1 MLQVYAAS
9 VMFGYFLR
17 RVDRRFQLEKSLG
30 SLSTPGGRDDA
41 VARLEALFAASE
53 DTSDPDRASAT
64 SSRVGSSADEEVE
77 GPVVDVGAAADLPE
91 DDRVSSG
98 SGASSSSQSA
108 TTGFWDTR
116 GAAAAG
122 GSSSSSSSGG
132 RKRSALREYVESFD
146 QATMV
151 ETARIV
157 SLEGAA
163 LVERQTHALFG
174 DLRLLTLQMQRALGD
189 NITSADQLYARME
202 EVVQGNKVDT
212 VTMTVATQKRCVLEA
227 VAFGTFLRDVESH
240 VSTDYGLLTPKA
252 PPQLPPG
259 MDASPF

>member
-1 MLQVYAAS
+1 
-9 VMFGYFLR
+9 MFGYFLR

-30 SLSTPGGRDDA
+30 SLSTPEGRDDA

-53 DTSDPDRASAT
+53 DMDGTEDPDRPAPTT
-64 SSRVGSSADEEVE
+64 SSSSSSGSSASRGGGSRDAEE
-77 GPVVDVGAAADLPE
+77 GPVVDVGAAADDLPE
-91 DDRVSSG
+91 DDRVSSS

-108 TTGFWDTR
+108 TTGFWDGR
-116 GAAAAG
+116 GAGAA
-122 GSSSSSSSGG
+122 SSSG

-240 VSTDYGLLTPKA
+240 VSTEYGLLTPKA